1 MPKRLTLEGTLED
14 ANIAIYIV
22 EGTPK
27 SATVAQLGNPRLC
40 SSYLTLSE
48 CSVIPIR
55 DNDQSLILAHE
66 QFFRTLTRIP
76 TRPAIFR
83 LAARLRAHSRLR
95 TPDALH
101 LAYALS
107 AQCTYFLTGDR
118 RIATAWAQLQ
128 PAYPALQVVTI

>member
-1 MPKRLTLEGTLED
+1 MKAYID

-22 EGTPK
+22 EGTPE
-27 SATVAQLGNPRLC
+27 SASVSHTVAQLGNPLLC

-48 CSVIPIR
+48 CLVIPIR
-55 DNDQSLILAHE
+55 NNDHSLIVAHE

-101 LAYALS
+101 LAYALT
-107 AQCTYFLTGDR
+107 AQCAYFLTGDR

-128 PAYPALQVVTI
+128 PAYPALQVITI